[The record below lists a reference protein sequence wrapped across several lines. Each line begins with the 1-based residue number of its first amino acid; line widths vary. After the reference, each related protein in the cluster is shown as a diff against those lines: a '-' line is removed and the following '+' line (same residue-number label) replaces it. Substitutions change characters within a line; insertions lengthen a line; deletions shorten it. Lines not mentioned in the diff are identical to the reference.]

1 MTSKPP
7 IDDHRV
13 GLLDDEVRE
22 HATVVVLGDPHDEH
36 NNAADS
42 LSDSTATSDAPVH
55 SHFRASEGNKGGEEK
70 DDASSALQSGDPP
83 PGTFRSTISGMLTV
97 IMMIAAT
104 YMIPGLEWA
113 RPWTPGD
120 PVPFWN
126 LLGRE
131 FLGEGKQAAADDA
144 ATRDLAALAL
154 AEAANAD
161 AADADAALPDKGLK
175 PADDPAANGDPG
187 HARIPAYIATDDDK
201 GSPATPVQH
210 LENPRR
216 LDRFYAAL
224 TRTDLR
230 LPGAI
235 TRASHYGDSAIGNDG
250 ITGAIRAKMQARFGD
265 AGHGFHLL
273 GQPNS
278 SYRHVGVRITEKSP
292 WHHCF
297 IIQGCRSDGHYGFGG
312 TSFESTAGAEIRIG
326 TAKKGTFGRRVSR
339 FEVYYAGMPRGGNLR
354 LQVDDDDPI
363 KVSTLAETLE
373 DRWHTIEVE
382 DGAHSLSIRAAG
394 GGKVRAYGITLER
407 EGPGVVW
414 DGLSQI
420 GALTRRLL
428 NWDKEHIRSQV
439 AHRNPELVVLMFGGN
454 DMNMRGTMD
463 NYKRELTA
471 VIELFVP
478 EEKLPGAPLPPACL
492 VMAPLDHGERHG
504 QQIVTRAIVPELVEA
519 QRQVAQD
526 HGCAFFDTYAAMGG
540 EGSMG
545 RWARSEPRLGSGDLS
560 HLSYH
565 GHRVIGAMVF
575 RALLDGY
582 ADFRERVEGKPLRSL
597 AAIADHGIGVDA
609 VDGIDLD
616 TLLGPPA
623 SAADPARG
631 PAAPENAD
639 ESADPANPV
648 NPVKPANPSESAEQP
663 PPHIP

>member
-1 MTSKPP
+1 MKRKPP

-22 HATVVVLGDPHDEH
+22 HATVVVLGDMHDDH
-36 NNAADS
+36 DNTAG
-42 LSDSTATSDAPVH
+42 STSVR
-55 SHFRASEGNKGGEEK
+55 SHFRASERETNEGSTAQQLG
-70 DDASSALQSGDPP
+70 SSP
-83 PGTFRSTISGMLTV
+83 PGTFRSTISGILTV

-113 RPWTPGD
+113 QPWTAGD

-131 FLGEGKQAAADDA
+131 FLGEGEQAAADDA
-144 ATRDLAALAL
+144 ATRKLAALAL
-154 AEAANAD
+154 AEAADAD
-161 AADADAALPDKGLK
+161 AADADATLPVEVLAPPALPS
-175 PADDPAANGDPG
+175 NGEPKD
-187 HARIPAYIATDDDK
+187 ALIPAYVAAGNEADGPT
-201 GSPATPVQH
+201 TPIQR

-278 SYRHVGVRITEKSP
+278 SYRHVGVRITKKNP
-292 WHHCF
+292 WNHCF

-326 TAKKGTFGRRVSR
+326 TAKKGSFGRRVAR

-354 LQVDDDDPI
+354 LQVDDDTPT
-363 KVSTLAETLE
+363 KVSTLAENLE
-373 DRWHTIEVE
+373 DRWTTIEVK

-428 NWDKEHIRSQV
+428 NWDQEHIRSQV

-463 NYKRELTA
+463 NYKRELGA
-471 VIELFVP
+471 VIQLFVP
-478 EEKLPGAPLPPACL
+478 EEIRPGAPPPPACL
-492 VMAPLDHGERHG
+492 VMAPLDHGERKG
-504 QQIVTRAIVPELVEA
+504 QQIITRAIVPELVEA
-519 QRQVAQD
+519 QRQVAED

-565 GHRVIGAMVF
+565 GHRAIGAMVF
-575 RALLDGY
+575 HALLDGY
-582 ADFRERVEGKPLRSL
+582 GDFRGRVTGKPIRSL
-597 AAIADHGIGVDA
+597 EAIASHGISVDA
-609 VDGIDLD
+609 VDGIDLN

-623 SAADPARG
+623 SAADP
-631 PAAPENAD
+631 EIAD
-639 ESADPANPV
+639 
-648 NPVKPANPSESAEQP
+648 ESAEQP
-663 PPHIP
+663 HTHSP

>member
-1 MTSKPP
+1 MTRKPP

-13 GLLDDEVRE
+13 GLLDDEVHE
-22 HATVVVLGDPHDEH
+22 DAAVVVLSDVLDDPD
-36 NNAADS
+36 DP
-42 LSDSTATSDAPVH
+42 DDTTGTAPSRPAQ
-55 SHFRASEGNKGGEEK
+55 SHFRASPEGNRVNPL
-70 DDASSALQSGDPP
+70 AAQRSGHPP
-83 PGTFRSTISGMLTV
+83 PKTFRSTISGMLTV
-97 IMMIAAT
+97 LTMIAAT

-113 RPWTPGD
+113 QPWTAGD

-131 FLGEGKQAAADDA
+131 LLGEGKQAAADDA
-144 ATRDLAALAL
+144 ATRKLAALAL
-154 AEAANAD
+154 AEAAD
-161 AADADAALPDKGLK
+161 AKAADAALPIEALTP
-175 PADDPAANGDPG
+175 PAIPSNGEPG
-187 HARIPAYIATDDDK
+187 DALIPAYVAAESKTESK
-201 GSPATPVQH
+201 TESATPIQQ

-224 TRTDLR
+224 TRTDLH

-326 TAKKGTFGRRVSR
+326 TAKKGSFGRRVAR

-354 LQVDDDDPI
+354 LQVDDKTPT
-363 KVSTLAETLE
+363 KVSTLAENLE
-373 DRWHTIEVE
+373 DRWTTIEVE

-428 NWDKEHIRSQV
+428 NWDQEHIRSQV
-439 AHRNPELVVLMFGGN
+439 AHRNPELLVLMFGGN

-463 NYKRELTA
+463 NYKRELGA
-471 VIELFVP
+471 VIQLFVP
-478 EEKLPGAPLPPACL
+478 NANEAPPGAPPPPACL

-519 QRQVAQD
+519 QRQVAKE

-540 EGSMG
+540 DGSMG

-575 RALLDGY
+575 QALLDGY
-582 ADFRERVEGKPLRSL
+582 ADFRGRVEGKPIRSL
-597 AAIADHGIGVDA
+597 EAIASHGISVDN
-609 VDGIDLD
+609 VDSVDLNA
-616 TLLGPPA
+616 LLG
-623 SAADPARG
+623 G
-631 PAAPENAD
+631 
-639 ESADPANPV
+639 
-648 NPVKPANPSESAEQP
+648 SAEQP
-663 PPHIP
+663 KAPTSPEPLDP